1 MSDEAAV
8 ERLTLV
14 EAGRLF
20 VPPISKKAV
29 EQLVQRGAL
38 HTEKDIDPATGKT
51 TLRWTT
57 RAWLEEYVGRSDG
70 RRRLR
75 DGELPV
81 ARSGRRVASR
91 DAHPDSPWRRV
102 AEELIAENRELR
114 TRLAEMETERP

>member
-1 MSDEAAV
+1 MSDEAAE

-38 HTEKDIDPATGKT
+38 RTEKDVDPTSGKT

-57 RAWLEEYVGRSDG
+57 RAWLEEYASRSGG

-75 DGELPV
+75 AAAGAATESTEREPDPF
-81 ARSGRRVASR
+81 R
-91 DAHPDSPWRRV
+91 DNPWRRV
-102 AEELIAENRELR
+102 AEELIVENRELR
-114 TRLAEMETERP
+114 ARLAETGKEGP